1 MASLEEIYKELTDA
15 FVSDYIVAEKYG
27 LDTDKTF
34 DEQFSKV
41 CIERVLF
48 YVTAFVMYVREK
60 ALDKWLSDVEA
71 TALATR
77 YGTKQWWHKMALTW
91 QKGYQIEVDS
101 DGGLDYATEDD
112 EAKII
117 KYAAIV
123 PDGRNIYIKV
133 AKEESGELQALSSSE
148 LTEFSSYLEAIKPLG
163 IRTVGQSLSA
173 CGLTVKMKVYYF
185 AQNDVTQVEDNI
197 KTAVEEYIK
206 NITFGGV
213 IFKNKIID
221 AVQGVDGVSDV
232 EITGIT
238 YNDNGTSGDMERT
251 LLSKS
256 GYYKVTSWNITMS
269 AESVGV

>member
-1 MASLEEIYKELTDA
+1 
-15 FVSDYIVAEKYG
+15 
-27 LDTDKTF
+27 
-34 DEQFSKV
+34 
-41 CIERVLF
+41 
-48 YVTAFVMYVREK
+48 
-60 ALDKWLSDVEA
+60 
-71 TALATR
+71 
-77 YGTKQWWHKMALTW
+77 MALTW